1 MKVDKPLI
9 SKLENLAKLA
19 LSDEEKTQ
27 LLTDMNDILS
37 MVEKL
42 DHLDTEAVA
51 PLIHM
56 SDQPQVLRKDEIK
69 HELSKEEA
77 LKNATAKVDPFFTVP
92 KVIDLD

>member
-19 LSDEEKTQ
+19 LSEQEKAL
-27 LLTDMNDILS
+27 LLTDMNNILS

-42 DHLDTEAVA
+42 DSLDTESVA

-56 SDQPQVLRKDEIK
+56 GDRAQVLRKDEVK
-69 HELSKEEA
+69 HELSTAEA
-77 LKNATAKVDPFFTVP
+77 LKNAVTKADPFFTVP